1 MKVDVMK
8 DQSWSKQVINVFYNN
23 KLIILSLSAIEKR
36 RPIVISHKLEEAE
49 QKLLQLQTKEKLYH
63 SDIRN
68 YFNHGKIVL
77 CI

>member
-23 KLIILSLSAIEKR
+23 KLIILSLSAIEKS

-63 SDIRN
+63 SDI
-68 YFNHGKIVL
+68 
-77 CI
+77 

>member
-23 KLIILSLSAIEKR
+23 KLIILSLSAIGKR

-63 SDIRN
+63 SDI
-68 YFNHGKIVL
+68 
-77 CI
+77 